1 MVLDR
6 RQRSVRNQQKNMG
19 TRRVYTLPGP
29 FALVTQKQG
38 TRARALSTP
47 LAVLSPG
54 SARCCVY
61 SAITVGRI
69 SRNSFL
75 SSPLNQLPPKTRPAI
90 FFLYTFSCPCCTSG
104 PKKEEKKYLLL
115 FSYLIRPFRPSG
127 AFHSRR
133 IRIKAER
140 GLCCVLAYFIYL
152 CCIRLFSFSKGGRLG
167 RSPWPSAHY
176 LFRPHEYLPKW

>member
-1 MVLDR
+1 MPW
-6 RQRSVRNQQKNMG
+6 SHKNKELG
-19 TRRVYTLPGP
+19 LSLHSLGP
-29 FALVTQKQG
+29 
-38 TRARALSTP
+38 S
-47 LAVLSPG
+47 VLSPG
-54 SARCCVY
+54 SERCCVH

-75 SSPLNQLPPKTRPAI
+75 SSPLNQLPPKTRPAAI
-90 FFLYTFSCPCCTSG
+90 SSCLYTFSYPCCTSG
-104 PKKEEKKYLLL
+104 PKKRKKYLLL

-152 CCIRLFSFSKGGRLG
+152 LFYSFVSFLFSFSKGGRLG